1 MQQLLVDGLKVDHIV
16 MRGGDAFLGGG
27 FDGLTRHIADGA
39 DRDDGHVRPFAQS
52 TATPN
57 GQQLHLVLPV
67 AQLAFAARIA
77 DDEGATV
84 GLVSREHEV
93 AEVDLV
99 EGGGDDHVRDG
110 AEVSQVEGAVVRDA
124 ILTHEARAVEAEHDV
139 QFQYGCVVDHLI
151 IGAL

>member
-1 MQQLLVDGLKVDHIV
+1 

-39 DRDDGHVRPFAQS
+39 DRDDGYVRPLTQS
-52 TATPN
+52 TATPD
-57 GQQLHLVLPV
+57 GQQLHLILPV

-99 EGGGDDHVRDG
+99 EGGGDD
-110 AEVSQVEGAVVRDA
+110 
-124 ILTHEARAVEAEHDV
+124 
-139 QFQYGCVVDHLI
+139 
-151 IGAL
+151 

>member
-1 MQQLLVDGLKVDHIV
+1 

-39 DRDDGHVRPFAQS
+39 DRDDRYVCSLTQS

-57 GQQLHLVLPV
+57 GQQLHLVLPIT
-67 AQLAFAARIA
+67 QLAFAARIA

-93 AEVDLV
+93 AEFNLV
-99 EGGGDDHVRDG
+99 ERGGDDYVRDG

-124 ILTHEARAVEAEHDV
+124 ILTHEARTVEAEHDV

>member
-1 MQQLLVDGLKVDHIV
+1 MQQLLVDGLEIDHIV
-16 MRGGDAFLGGG
+16 MRGGDAFRGGG
-27 FDGLTRHIADGA
+27 FDGLTRHVADGA
-39 DRDDGHVRPFAQS
+39 DRDDGYVRTLTQS
-52 TATPN
+52 TATTD
-57 GQQLHLVLPV
+57 GQQLHLVLPI

-84 GLVSREHEV
+84 GLVSRKHEV

-110 AEVSQVEGAVVRDA
+110 AEVSQIEGAVVRDA

-139 QFQYGCVVDHLI
+139 QFQYGSVVDHLI

>member
-1 MQQLLVDGLKVDHIV
+1 MQQLLVDGLEVDHIV

-27 FDGLTRHIADGA
+27 FDGLTRHVADGA
-39 DRDDGHVRPFAQS
+39 DRDDGYVCPLTQS

-57 GQQLHLVLPV
+57 GQQLHLVLPIT
-67 AQLAFAARIA
+67 QLAFAARIA

-110 AEVSQVEGAVVRDA
+110 AEVSQVEGTVVRDA
-124 ILTHEARAVEAEHDV
+124 ILAHEACAVEAEHDV
-139 QFQYGCVVDHLI
+139 QPEYGGVVDHLI